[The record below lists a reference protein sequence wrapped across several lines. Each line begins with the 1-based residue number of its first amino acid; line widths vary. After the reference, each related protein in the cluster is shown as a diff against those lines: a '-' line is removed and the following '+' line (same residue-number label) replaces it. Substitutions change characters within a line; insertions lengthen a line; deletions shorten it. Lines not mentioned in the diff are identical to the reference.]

1 MATVAVAVKSGGGSL
16 GEDGSRGAVKW
27 AVENLMD
34 KATHFVLVHVVPTIN
49 SIPTPSGDAI
59 PIEKVDAHTVEI
71 YMQDKIRACQEIFV
85 PFKKLCRKKEVY
97 TAVLE
102 CDNTASA
109 LLQYVSANGISSLVL
124 GIRTNNFIPRKIKD
138 STVLRAV
145 VKKAPETCKIYV
157 VSKGKLIYNPGSSSS
172 TGESSSR
179 GGSSTQRDR
188 ISLRN
193 SDLGSSNY
201 AFSARS
207 SESDLSQLNSM
218 AIGQQT
224 HPNHSGSPP
233 EINHQ
238 SSGKSI
244 LEIDTVNE
252 CRSVAST
259 KTKQSDAQAEAEE
272 LGLELN
278 SGHYSSIVDCEV
290 NDAATSGSDLSHLN
304 SIATT
309 EKGYPNHISSL
320 QVRNHRNS
328 GNTILRVE
336 DEDECPSMAEVI
348 VSVFPSAVTHVLWY
362 TTEAQAEVEQL
373 RKELMNTVG
382 LYNRAFEDFVHA
394 QNEVHFLSSE
404 CLEEERQVNA
414 ALRREEVYKK
424 IAADEKR
431 KHSEAMKEI
440 EEARKLLAKEAYEKK
455 IAERKAAQESWEKKK
470 IMDAL
475 LSNDRRYKRY
485 TRDEIERATDSFSEA
500 KLIGEGSYG
509 KVYRCFLDKT
519 PVAVKVL
526 HCSDA
531 CEKKK
536 EFLTEIEVLCKLRH
550 PHIVLLLGACP
561 EIGCLVFEYMENGS
575 LEDFISE
582 KSRKHPLPWFVRFRI
597 AFEVACGLAFLH
609 NTKPDPII
617 HRDLKPGNIFL
628 DRYYMSKIGDVGL
641 AKLVSNVAPDNIT
654 AYSDSIIFGS
664 LYYVDPEYH
673 RTGTVRPKSDLYAFG
688 IIVLQLLAAQHP
700 DGLLLKFEA
709 ALSNGLLSDI
719 LDKSILDWP
728 PAEVEELAHM
738 ALQCSRLRCRDRP
751 DLENEVLP
759 LLKRLANMADDT
771 SRVQRNSIHPPNH
784 YFCPILQ
791 VVMEDPYI
799 AADGFTYERRAIK
812 AWLKKHS
819 SSPVT
824 KVKLQHKVLIQNHTL
839 RSAIE
844 EWRSHA
850 VSSSG

>member
-1 MATVAVAVKSGGGSL
+1 
-16 GEDGSRGAVKW
+16 
-27 AVENLMD
+27 MD
-34 KATHFVLVHVVPTIN
+34 KATRFVLVHVVPTIN

-59 PIEKVDAHTVEI
+59 PIEQVDAHTVNM
-71 YMQDKIRACQEIFV
+71 YMQDQKRACQEIFV
-85 PFKKLCRKKEVY
+85 PFKKLCRRKKIE

-109 LLQYVSANGISSLVL
+109 LLQYVSASGISSLVL
-124 GIRTNNFIPRKIKD
+124 GIRTTNFIPRKIKD
-138 STVLRAV
+138 STVPRAV
-145 VKKAPETCKIYV
+145 LKNAPETCKIYV
-157 VSKGKLIYNPGSSSS
+157 VSKGKLLNNPGSSLS

-179 GGSSTQRDR
+179 GGSSTHRER
-188 ISLRN
+188 SSLRN
-193 SDLGSSNY
+193 SDLGSSIY
-201 AFSARS
+201 AFSAVS
-207 SESDLSQLNSM
+207 SESDLSHLNSM
-218 AIGQQT
+218 AIGQLT

-238 SSGKSI
+238 SLGNSI
-244 LEIDTVNE
+244 LEIDSVNE

-259 KTKQSDAQAEAEE
+259 ETKQSDLQADAEE

-278 SGHYSSIVDCEV
+278 SGRYSSTVDHEV
-290 NDAATSGSDLSHLN
+290 NDTVTSSSDLSYLN
-304 SIATT
+304 SKATA
-309 EKGYPNHISSL
+309 EKRYPNHISSL
-320 QVRNHRNS
+320 QERNHRNS
-328 GNTILRVE
+328 GNTILGVE
-336 DEDECPSMAEVI
+336 QEDECPSMAETE
-348 VSVFPSAVTHVLWY
+348 TH
-362 TTEAQAEVEQL
+362 AEVEQL

-431 KHSEAMKEI
+431 KHLEAMKEI
-440 EEARKLLAKEAYEKK
+440 EEASKLLAKEAYEKK
-455 IAERKAAQESWEKKK
+455 IAERKAAQESLEKKK

-485 TRDEIERATDSFSEA
+485 TRDEIEKATDSFSEA
-500 KLIGEGSYG
+500 RLIGEGSYG

-531 CEKKK
+531 SEKKK

-575 LEDFISE
+575 LEDFLSE
-582 KSRKHPLPWFVRFRI
+582 KSSKHPLPWFVRFRI

-628 DRYYMSKIGDVGL
+628 DRNYVSKIGDVGL

-738 ALQCSRLRCRDRP
+738 ALKCSRLRCRDRP

-759 LLKRLANMADDT
+759 LLKRLADMADDT

-799 AADGFTYERRAIK
+799 AADGFTYERREIK

-824 KVKLQHKVLIQNHTL
+824 KVRLKHKVLIQNHTL

-844 EWRSHA
+844 DWRSQA
-850 VSSSG
+850 ASSSG

>member
-1 MATVAVAVKSGGGSL
+1 MATVAVAVKSGGGTL

-34 KATHFVLVHVVPTIN
+34 KATP
-49 SIPTPSGDAI
+49 GDTI
-59 PIEKVDAHTVEI
+59 PIEQVDAHTVKM
-71 YMQDKIRACQEIFV
+71 YMQDKKRACQEIFV
-85 PFKKLCRKKEVY
+85 PFKKLCRRKKIE

-109 LLQYVSANGISSLVL
+109 LLQYVTDSGVSSLVL
-124 GIRTNNFIPRKIKD
+124 GLRTTNLFPRKIKD
-138 STVLRAV
+138 STVPRV
-145 VKKAPETCKIYV
+145 VLKNAPETCKIYV
-157 VSKGKLIYNPGSSSS
+157 VSKGKLINNPGSSLS

-179 GGSSTQRDR
+179 GGSSTQRER
-188 ISLRN
+188 SSLRN
-193 SDLGSSNY
+193 SDLGSSIY
-201 AFSARS
+201 AFSVAS
-207 SESDLSQLNSM
+207 SESDLSRLNSM

-238 SSGKSI
+238 SSENSI
-244 LEIDTVNE
+244 LEIDAVNE

-259 KTKQSDAQAEAEE
+259 KTKQSDAQAELEE

-278 SGHYSSIVDCEV
+278 SGHYSSVVDCEV
-290 NDAATSGSDLSHLN
+290 NDAATSVSDLSYSN
-304 SIATT
+304 STATA
-309 EKGYPNHISSL
+309 EKRYPNHISSL
-320 QVRNHRNS
+320 QERNHRNS
-328 GNTILRVE
+328 GNTILEVE
-336 DEDECPSMAEVI
+336 EEDGCPSMAE
-348 VSVFPSAVTHVLWY
+348 
-362 TTEAQAEVEQL
+362 TEAQTEVEQL

-394 QNEVHFLSSE
+394 QNEIHFLSSE

-431 KHSEAMKEI
+431 KHLEAMKEI
-440 EEARKLLAKEAYEKK
+440 EEARKLIAKEAYEKK
-455 IAERKAAQESWEKKK
+455 IAERKAAQESLEKKK

-485 TRDEIERATDSFSEA
+485 TKEEIEIATDSFSEA
-500 KLIGEGSYG
+500 KMIGEGSYG
-509 KVYRCFLDKT
+509 KVYQCFLDKT
-519 PVAVKVL
+519 P
-526 HCSDA
+526 
-531 CEKKK
+531 
-536 EFLTEIEVLCKLRH
+536 IEVLCKLRH

-575 LEDFISE
+575 LEDFVSE
-582 KSRKHPLPWFVRFRI
+582 KSSKHPLPWFVRFRI
-597 AFEVACGLAFLH
+597 AFEVAAGLAFLH

-617 HRDLKPGNIFL
+617 HRDLKPGNVFL
-628 DRYYMSKIGDVGL
+628 DRNYVSKIGDVGL

-738 ALQCSRLRCRDRP
+738 ALKCSRLRCRDRP

-812 AWLKKHS
+812 SWLKTHS

-824 KVKLQHKVLIQNHTL
+824 KIPFSPVDLLLLPSVPTNGTPLSLPFNFASARICGFKNDEFKIKKNGFKQHRKQSGR
-839 RSAIE
+839 RSGVVFDIFA
-844 EWRSHA
+844 
-850 VSSSG
+850 G